1 MRIFGL
7 NGSYLFAIQKLNCNN
22 VKNRQCFFMLQ
33 VKEELRNMTQKL
45 IDDTVQDFTIFMA
58 SDTGKHSILNPKG
71 HDPILEIVWNPFTYK
86 DEIESRIFFFIKQFL
101 QSDILSKKFYEIKTN
116 TVNFYKYICSE
127 LCIMKNKRVKEYEE
141 VTFQCDY
148 DEDPLLVKLSILNTL
163 NGITIV
169 GMIALGILTSP
180 IIVPVAIYKNTD
192 AQKTKTIDAIYEE
205 NKLTAPDKVRSK
217 LECMYGD
224 VLQALIRK
232 VTTDLLSRKLNFER
246 KMAQQIFDTRQEIL
260 ADRTSLS
267 RLQKQ
272 VEEMEKEADEL
283 S

>member
-1 MRIFGL
+1 
-7 NGSYLFAIQKLNCNN
+7 
-22 VKNRQCFFMLQ
+22 MLQ

-58 SDTGKHSILNPKG
+58 SDTGKHSILNPKSM
-71 HDPILEIVWNPFTYK
+71 DPILEIIWDPLTYK
-86 DEIESRIFFFIKQFL
+86 DEVKSRIRFFIKRFL
-101 QSDILSKKFYEIKTN
+101 QSDILSKKFYEIKTK

-127 LCIMKNKRVKEYEE
+127 LCIMENKKVKEYEE
-141 VTFQCDY
+141 VTFQCEY
-148 DEDPLLVKLSILNTL
+148 DEDPQPETHSTVEEIVLNTL
-163 NGITIV
+163 TGITFI

-224 VLQALIRK
+224 ILQALIRK

-272 VEEMEKEADEL
+272 VEEMEKDADEL